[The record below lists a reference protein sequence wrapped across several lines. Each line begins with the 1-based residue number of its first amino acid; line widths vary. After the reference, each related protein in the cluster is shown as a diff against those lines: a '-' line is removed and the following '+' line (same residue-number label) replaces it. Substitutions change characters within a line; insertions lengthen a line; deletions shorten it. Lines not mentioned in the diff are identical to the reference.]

1 MFLWGLFRTFAAMY
15 RIIVLVFCVFMSSQA
30 VMSQKKEMAQA
41 RTYIKSGKNLDK
53 AEKLMS
59 DLLLADSLNRENPK
73 IHLLLYQALRKQYDI
88 GNEMLYLGQRYDTA
102 SLFTLTKRMF
112 EVCERFDSIDARPD
126 KKGRVR
132 PDYRKKHAEELD
144 DIRLNL
150 YLGGR
155 FFLVRNNFS
164 SAFDFFD
171 TYLDCARQ
179 PLFESYDYLHR
190 DTLMVQAA
198 YWATYS
204 GFRDSDPERILKYAE
219 LVLEDDS
226 RASFTLQYMSEAY
239 RMLHDD
245 SLYIRTLQSGFNR
258 YMDNVYFYTRLMD
271 YYNGN
276 VMYDDALQ
284 LSDQALQH
292 YPHHELF
299 LFGRSTVLLNMG
311 HNAESLETS
320 KQLIGINNTLA
331 EPYFNAATAILNQI
345 VPLEKNARANRR
357 QINALYQEARP
368 YMERYRKLAPDQQ
381 SKWAPAL
388 YKIYLNLNMGRQFEE
403 IDRLMKE

>member
-1 MFLWGLFRTFAAMY
+1 M
-15 RIIVLVFCVFMSSQA
+15 LVFCVFMSSQA

-284 LSDQALQH
+284 LSDQALQQ

-381 SKWAPAL
+381 SKWVPAL